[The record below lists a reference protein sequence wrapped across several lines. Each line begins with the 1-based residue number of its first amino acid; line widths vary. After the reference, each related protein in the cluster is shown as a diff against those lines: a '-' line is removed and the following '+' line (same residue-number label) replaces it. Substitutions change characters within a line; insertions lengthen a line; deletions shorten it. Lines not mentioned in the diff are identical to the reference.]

1 MLKRMSVMTCRV
13 SACCCI
19 LILIA
24 GCSETQGRWE
34 NSKLPQEAWAQ
45 DEANCRVWAS
55 QRVTRELGTF
65 EERWTGRDDPTSS
78 LVMSLEWQ
86 HADRRER
93 EFLESCMTERG
104 YLRVSTKE
112 NEEWERPM
120 GVV

>member
-1 MLKRMSVMTCRV
+1 MSDDKRMPAMMRKV

-34 NSKLPQEAWAQ
+34 NSNLPQEAWTQ
-45 DEANCRVWAS
+45 DEADCRLRAS

-65 EERWTGRDDPTSS
+65 EQRWTDRDDPTSS

-86 HADRRER
+86 QANRRER
-93 EFLESCMTERG
+93 ELLETCMTERG
-104 YLRVSTKE
+104 YVRVSTKE
-112 NEEWERPM
+112 NEE
-120 GVV
+120 

>member
-1 MLKRMSVMTCRV
+1 MSDDKRMPAMMRRV

-24 GCSETQGRWE
+24 GCSETKGRWE
-34 NSKLPQEAWAQ
+34 NADLQQGAWAQ

-93 EFLESCMTERG
+93 ELLESRMTERG
-104 YLRVSTKE
+104 YVRISTKE
-112 NEEWERPM
+112 SEE
-120 GVV
+120 